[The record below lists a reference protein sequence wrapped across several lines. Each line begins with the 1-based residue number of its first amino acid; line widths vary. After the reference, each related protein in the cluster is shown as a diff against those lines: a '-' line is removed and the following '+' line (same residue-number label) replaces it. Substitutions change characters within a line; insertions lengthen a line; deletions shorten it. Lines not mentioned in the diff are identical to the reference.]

1 MSEVGDGPVGPV
13 VLWLLVLIEDLED
26 LALLVVR
33 LVLWLLVLIED
44 LEDLALLVVRLV
56 LWLLEALA
64 LLWVLVVLFFQEFL
78 LSPWIQEALWVQEA
92 PLNLVLPSVLE
103 DLCTFSRAVNFDNLW
118 HSKFLHL

>member
-13 VLWLLVLIEDLED
+13 
-26 LALLVVR
+26 
-33 LVLWLLVLIED
+33 VLWLLVLIED

-92 PLNLVLPSVLE
+92 PLNLVLPFGPGGPLYF
-103 DLCTFSRAVNFDNLW
+103 FSG
-118 HSKFLHL
+118 S